1 MNQAIIALGFAALF
15 WPAFSQAALN
25 LKSPEDLVLQARKNL
40 NGVRTVV
47 TDIDLNLSEIRDG
60 RTFHKYFEIL
70 PELEVLAAKHNL
82 DSIYPKAVRK
92 LGARMVQKG
101 VHWLRIDEDSAE
113 KILLYHDWM
122 SDSAP
127 SFTFLYA
134 AELTIEGIKLDSQ
147 NSRASLKSISSKLE
161 KLIEAIDRK
170 WSQETSLRVSYR
182 SLISNLSVRVIK
194 TSKDLTP
201 QDFEFW
207 IGRIHKSDY
216 LNELVIGLQGK
227 LQAIGRGET
236 SSQNRASEAKATL
249 QRLILISKALKTTKV
264 SVPDS
269 LYLVSGEAIGEALI
283 LLLKLKAEL
292 TPADFQ
298 EALSNTNNRGL
309 PQLAN
314 LWISHWREIPSSYA
328 IQFLDLGLIL
338 AARLLENGWYVEAQS
353 LKDFLHVKYV
363 PAVCL
368 QHKLEGM
375 WKFQDYRKK
384 KWSLIIVRA
393 DEDQFFA
400 SLADQE
406 GFVYRDAYYL
416 TFDPSRKLFIAAN
429 RKTDFGRSTNLPFH
443 FSWDSETGLSVSGIH
458 MEQMQKE
465 YKAVKT
471 QNFPNFIKEEHGPVG
486 ATEGLGVYRGKLT
499 IPGMEKTLTQLMIS
513 ASNEVYFAN
522 MTQPF
527 LNKTFNYGSQ
537 LKGNVIYLTSGSDGG
552 RGSFFQLRGTFENGV
567 YKAYIIRGGTG
578 LEPKPVQFVKQG
590 N

>member
-1 MNQAIIALGFAALF
+1 MNQTILALGVAALL
-15 WPAFSQAALN
+15 WPAISLAALN
-25 LKSPEDLVLQARKNL
+25 LKSPEELIQQASKNL

-47 TDIDLNLSEIRDG
+47 TEIDLNLSEIRDG

-70 PELEVLAAKHNL
+70 PELETLATKHNL

-147 NSRASLKSISSKLE
+147 SSRQSLKNISLKLE

-170 WSQETSLRVSYR
+170 WNQETSLRVSYR

-194 TSKDLTP
+194 STKDLAP

-207 IGRIHKSDY
+207 IARIHKSDY

-227 LQAIGRGET
+227 LQAMSRGQEPI
-236 SSQNRASEAKATL
+236 SEAKATL
-249 QRLILISKALKTTKV
+249 QRLILVSKALKTTKV

-283 LLLKLKAEL
+283 LFLKMKIEL
-292 TPADFQ
+292 TAEDFQ

-314 LWISHWREIPSSYA
+314 LWISHWREIPSTHA

-338 AARLLENGWYVEAQS
+338 SARLLASGWYVEAQA

-384 KWSLIIVRA
+384 KWSLIIIRA

-400 SLADQE
+400 SLSDQE

-416 TFDPSRKLFIAAN
+416 TYDPARKLFIAAN

-443 FSWDSETGLSVSGIH
+443 FRWNSETGLSVSGIH

-471 QNFPNFIKEEHGPVG
+471 QSFPNFIKEELGPVG
-486 ATEGLGVYRGKLT
+486 ATEALGVYRGKLT
-499 IPGMEKTLTQLMIS
+499 LPGTENTLSQLMIS

-522 MTQPF
+522 MTQPY

-552 RGSFFQLRGTFENGV
+552 RGSFFQLRGTYENGI

-578 LEPKPVQFVKQG
+578 LEPKPVQFIKQG
-590 N
+590 NR